1 MGTYLYCRTYKKI
14 SINLLSIELIL
25 HVMCACYFMYHEV
38 PCYALTN
45 LFGTIQYVSLSKRI
59 YYNKRHYKYDP
70 LCKSLF
76 KRYYP
81 VPSSTQNTWLIYN
94 WRSTGEGMV
103 PTEPES
109 IHSSLNLTTATWLR
123 MEMEIVIWTKL
134 KRKQMLREITA
145 SRRNWSAG
153 VPATSGRK
161 ISMRRL
167 QGAGG
172 ATLAGGGRRRGG
184 RRRGTRSRTVPA
196 AAFAPPPRPGAP

>member
-81 VPSSTQNTWLIYN
+81 VPSSTQNTWFIYN
-94 WRSTGEGMV
+94 
-103 PTEPES
+103 
-109 IHSSLNLTTATWLR
+109 N
-123 MEMEIVIWTKL
+123 MEMEK
-134 KRKQMLREITA
+134 
-145 SRRNWSAG
+145 
-153 VPATSGRK
+153 
-161 ISMRRL
+161 
-167 QGAGG
+167 
-172 ATLAGGGRRRGG
+172 RRG
-184 RRRGTRSRTVPA
+184 RDGTYMIDPVPKKKINTSKTKKA
-196 AAFAPPPRPGAP
+196 AARSFAHHPNY